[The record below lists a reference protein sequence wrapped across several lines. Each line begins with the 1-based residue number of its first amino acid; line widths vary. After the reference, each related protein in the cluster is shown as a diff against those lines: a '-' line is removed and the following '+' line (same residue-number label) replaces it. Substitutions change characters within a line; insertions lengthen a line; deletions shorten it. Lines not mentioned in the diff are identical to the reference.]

1 MLLLTKRI
9 GICMPLNLDE
19 IDVSILNSILED
31 GRKSFRQISRDTGIT
46 TPTVKARY
54 ERLVNVGFIKGVLP
68 VFDFEK
74 VESAGEGE
82 RNFVHLE
89 NLKENLKRR
98 KNSSKRSQNSN
109 LKEEI
114 SEIQKKISSGI
125 AINIVC
131 DFCEGPVHSKPKV
144 LKFANIERFFCCI
157 SCKSGYS
164 QKYRGRIE
172 SIIKRYDGKSEMD
185 G

>member
-1 MLLLTKRI
+1 
-9 GICMPLNLDE
+9 MPLSLDE
-19 IDVSILNSILED
+19 TDISILNSILED

-74 VESAGEGE
+74 IESDVREE
-82 RNFVHLE
+82 KNLIHLDD
-89 NLKENLKRR
+89 LKENAKKR
-98 KNSSKRSQNSN
+98 KNIRKSTQNSN
-109 LKEEI
+109 LKKEI
-114 SEIQKKISSGI
+114 DDIQKRITSGL

-131 DFCEGPVHSKPKV
+131 DFCEGPVFDKPKV
-144 LKFANIERFFCCI
+144 LKFANIERFFCCT

-172 SIIKRYDGKSEMD
+172 SIKKKYEGKSELD
-185 G
+185 E

>member
-1 MLLLTKRI
+1 
-9 GICMPLNLDE
+9 MPLNLDE
-19 IDVSILNSILED
+19 TDISILNSILED

-74 VESAGEGE
+74 IESDVREE
-82 RNFVHLE
+82 KNFIQLDD
-89 NLKENLKRR
+89 LKENAKKR
-98 KNSSKRSQNSN
+98 KNIHKSTQNSN
-109 LKEEI
+109 LKKEI
-114 SEIQKKISSGI
+114 NDIQKRITSGL

-131 DFCEGPVHSKPKV
+131 DFCEGPVFDKPKV
-144 LKFANIERFFCCI
+144 LKFANIERFFCCT
-157 SCKSGYS
+157 SCKADYS

-172 SIIKRYDGKSEMD
+172 SIKKKYEGKSELD
-185 G
+185 E